1 MADLKII
8 TKAATGSLPN
18 PPQPGDPSEYFGEQS
33 NDLELDNINDLT
45 TISGVEKLIQ
55 DMNKIFLT
63 ESGANTNFQI
73 YGTDLQTLVG
83 NKVNIEEIKAHLK
96 DQVETALATLVLVNA
111 DNPNDDEVPNIFE
124 SLSVTQIDTGKYEVK
139 VSVITRSGKRATTD
153 AIVLS

>member
-8 TKAATGSLPN
+8 TKAVAGSLPN

-33 NDLELDNINDLT
+33 NDLELDNTNDLAT
-45 TISGVEKLIQ
+45 LSGVDKLIQ

-63 ESGANTNFQI
+63 EVGANTNFQI
-73 YGTDLQTLVG
+73 YGTDLQTLIG

-111 DNPNDDEVPNIFE
+111 DNPNDDEVPDIFE
-124 SLSVTQIDTGKYEVK
+124 SLSVTQIALGKYEVK

-153 AIVLS
+153 SIVLS